1 MSISPALRRQASVA
15 LQLSVV
21 ALIIGSLG
29 RQLLQ
34 LTQLTQLTDASAT
47 PEQLT
52 GATHRNQP
60 AATSVALAQ
69 LFGQP
74 SRAAAPAAAISAL
87 RLLACFVGSQKGQ
100 SSALLSI
107 DGQPA
112 RRVRIGEQLAPGVQL
127 TWIQPQSIEVSRNGR
142 PYTLRLS
149 RNEHVSQSVAAAFNG
164 ATQPLPY

>member
-1 MSISPALRRQASVA
+1 MSISPALRRQANFI
-15 LQLSVV
+15 LPLSVIG
-21 ALIIGSLG
+21 LMLGSLG
-29 RQLLQ
+29 WQLLQ
-34 LTQLTQLTDASAT
+34 LTQLTHSGVV

-52 GATHRNQP
+52 RSSQLNQP
-60 AATSVALAQ
+60 AVTSAALTH

-74 SRAAAPAAAISAL
+74 SSAAAPAPAMTAV
-87 RLLACFVGSQKGQ
+87 RLLACFVGSQSGQ
-100 SSALLSI
+100 STALLSI

>member
-1 MSISPALRRQASVA
+1 MSITPALRRPASIV
-15 LQLSVV
+15 LQFSCI
-21 ALIIGSLG
+21 ALIIGILG
-29 RQLLQ
+29 WQLLR
-34 LTQLTQLTDASAT
+34 LTQLTHASAK

-52 GATHRNQP
+52 RATHQTQP
-60 AATSVALAQ
+60 ALTSTALAQ

-74 SRAAAPAAAISAL
+74 SSAIAPVPTITAL

-127 TWIQPQSIEVSRNGR
+127 TWIQPQSIEVTRNGR

-149 RNEHVSQSVAAAFNG
+149 RNEQLSQSVAAVFNDV
-164 ATQPLPY
+164 TPPLPY

>member
-1 MSISPALRRQASVA
+1 MSISPALRRQASIA
-15 LQLSVV
+15 LQLSVI

-29 RQLLQ
+29 WQLLQ
-34 LTQLTQLTDASAT
+34 LTQLTHASTT

-52 GATHRNQP
+52 RSSQLNQP
-60 AATSVALAQ
+60 AATSAALAQ

-74 SRAAAPAAAISAL
+74 SRAAAPAPAMTAV
-87 RLLACFVGSQKGQ
+87 RLLACFVGSQSGQ

-112 RRVRIGEQLAPGVQL
+112 RRVRIGEQLAPGVQV
-127 TWIQPQSIEVSRNGR
+127 TWIQPQSIEVTRNGQ

-149 RNEHVSQSVAAAFNG
+149 RNEHVSQSVAAVFNG